1 MSLFRAVF
9 IAALILAT
17 VPPLFFS
24 ELNPFASGEAAFA
37 SSPGSNGLAG
47 SGRFASLSQ
56 VVVAQNGNGDNGGS
70 DNGDNGG
77 SDNGDN
83 GGSDNGSDNGDNGG
97 GNGNG
102 GGGNGNGGDDN
113 GDVFSV
119 SSAAPPLPGLPGSGP
134 GFGPSSLDS
143 VTTSECLPAYQESA
157 VTTGDQRITVRVFPS
172 MPQALRITIR
182 QRVDPTSV
190 PFPPGRQIGDLL
202 FNVLAESCDG
212 QALARVPAEIN
223 LGINYS
229 EIDSVGL
236 NEPNFTIARLD
247 PGTNQWRDEAKQAV
261 SPPTNSAGA
270 TILDLGFFVLYERP
284 A

>member
-1 MSLFRAVF
+1 MGLFRAAF
-9 IAALILAT
+9 IAALILAA

-24 ELNPFASGEAAFA
+24 ELNPFASSEAAFA
-37 SSPGSNGLAG
+37 SSPGSAGLTG

-56 VVVAQNGNGDNGGS
+56 VVVAQNGNGDNGDG
-70 DNGDNGG
+70 DNGDG
-77 SDNGDN
+77 DNGD
-83 GGSDNGSDNGDNGG
+83 GDNGDDNGDGDNGDDNGDGG
-97 GNGNG
+97 GNGNDG
-102 GGGNGNGGDDN
+102 DDDGGDDN

-119 SSAAPPLPGLPGSGP
+119 SSAAPSLPGSGP
-134 GFGPSSLDS
+134 GFGPSSLDP

-157 VTTGDQRITVRVFPS
+157 VTTADGRITVRVYPS

-190 PFPPGRQIGDLL
+190 PFAPGRQIGDLL
-202 FNVLAESCDG
+202 FNVLAASCDG

-261 SPPTNSAGA
+261 SPPSNSAGA